1 MNYNVT
7 EIAERIKELRKILSY
22 SQQDMADKI
31 AISVD
36 EYNAYENAE
45 KDFPVSFLYSCANIF
60 GVDIIELLTGEH
72 PRLKGYEVTRDGMG
86 LPIKRRESFEY
97 YHLAPHFSD
106 KIGEPFLVTAP
117 YISGNEYTELQ
128 TSSHPGQEIDYI
140 LSGSLRVS
148 IDGREEVVNEGD
160 CIMYDSGKAHGM
172 VAVGGK
178 DCIFFAVIMK
188 K

>member
-7 EIAERIKELRKILSY
+7 EIATRIKELRRILSY
-22 SQQDMADKI
+22 SQQDMAKKI
-31 AISVD
+31 AISVE

-72 PRLKGYEVTRDGMG
+72 P
-86 LPIKRRESFEY
+86 
-97 YHLAPHFSD
+97 HFSE

-128 TSSHPGQEIDYI
+128 ASSHPGQEIDYI

-148 IDGREEVVNEGD
+148 INGREEIVNEGD

-172 VAVGGK
+172 AAVGGK
-178 DCIFFAVIMK
+178 DCTFFAVIMK